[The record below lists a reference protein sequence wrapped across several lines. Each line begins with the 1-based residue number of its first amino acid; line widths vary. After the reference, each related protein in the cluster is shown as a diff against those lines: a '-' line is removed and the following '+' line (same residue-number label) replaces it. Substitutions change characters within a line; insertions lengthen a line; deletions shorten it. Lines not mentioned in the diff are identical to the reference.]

1 MTKGSRAGDDE
12 GARDGKWGERGWGG
26 KGREREEEG
35 EGEGG
40 GGGGGQGLA
49 GLNSREMN
57 VG

>member
-35 EGEGG
+35 EGERGG
-40 GGGGGQGLA
+40 GGGARIGG
-49 GLNSREMN
+49 
-57 VG
+57 VK

>member
-40 GGGGGQGLA
+40 GGGQGLA